1 MIMIKKIESIQY
13 CFSKWLSHVK
23 SRTVWILLGLIAL
36 VIALMPLMGKC
47 FGSFLADMLSPVS
60 LRYIPYSS
68 PSGDNNGFASSIAYA
83 IGLLLL
89 SGFLIPFITNYLR
102 TLGDKYTSGTLDRYQ
117 WKDHIV
123 FLGYDDLMIGTV
135 RCLCQSE
142 KEKGKKKQSVIVV
155 VAVPDGVA
163 ALRDKLTGLYGDKI
177 EVVQCNQNDPKRL
190 LSRARVD
197 TARQIFIIGQ
207 PDDPTHDASNL
218 ASLGIVAA
226 LRKYNISAV
235 SAETETIPCMYYIR
249 NQATFYLLHRHK
261 VESEEFR
268 KSIVA
273 AGQEF
278 DSEKMKSF
286 FLASEPFN
294 VFESIARHLFVGSLN
309 RLEGLKFKGVT
320 DRTPHLVVIGMTP
333 MGTALA
339 RMAMMIAHFPGKT
352 LRVTMVDENAYNE
365 MRYFIGRHRSF
376 FDNCK
381 YSYTCFDDPS
391 HNKAKPDKAK
401 LNYLDVEVEFIK
413 CNVSHPQLTDYL
425 RKCIAPENK
434 ESVAIAVCT
443 EESPQNMAFALYL
456 PRQILESRIPVWV
469 FQNGD
474 NSMNSFLRHRL
485 YSNVHIFSPSEYGVI
500 DRGASNEWK
509 LAKAVAYGY
518 DRRYSESIT
527 QWNRM
532 QPKAKW
538 SSLYGAI
545 SKMVLLEAV
554 GKTTRPIQLSKEEK
568 DLIAVAEHNRWNTEK
583 LLNGFVPTSQEQ
595 HDILKH
601 VPYAESLKADFVH
614 DDIRA
619 FDNLDD
625 STKQKD
631 YEQLDDVVNE
641 YNRINA

>member
-1 MIMIKKIESIQY
+1 MKAQFCLARRLSKMTFKKIMIWGGAIFLIISLVPCIGLVFNNQIAKVVGKI
-13 CFSKWLSHVK
+13 
-23 SRTVWILLGLIAL
+23 AAD
-36 VIALMPLMGKC
+36 VI
-47 FGSFLADMLSPVS
+47 SPVS
-60 LRYIPYSS
+60 LRYVAYGGCPGSHMGVVS
-68 PSGDNNGFASSIAYA
+68 TVAYA
-83 IGLLLL
+83 IGIIIVM
-89 SGFLIPFITNYLR
+89 GIIVPIVTNYLR
-102 TLGDKYTSGTLDRYQ
+102 TLGEKYTNGTLDRYH

-123 FLGYDDLMIGTV
+123 FLGYDDLMSGTI
-135 RCLCQSE
+135 RRLCQPENE
-142 KEKGKKKQSVIVV
+142 KRENSVCVV

-163 ALRDKLTGLYGDKI
+163 ALRDKLTGLYGDWV
-177 EVVQCNQNDPKRL
+177 EVVQCNQSDPKSL
-190 LSRARVD
+190 ISRARVD

-218 ASLGIVAA
+218 ASLGMVAA
-226 LRKYNISAV
+226 LRNYSISNCG
-235 SAETETIPCMYYIR
+235 AETGIIPCMYYIR
-249 NQATFYLLHRHK
+249 NQATFYLLHRHN

-268 KSIVA
+268 DSIVA
-273 AGQEF
+273 TGRLF
-278 DSEKMKSF
+278 DKEKMRAF

-294 VFESIARHLFVGSLN
+294 VFESIARHLLVGSLN
-309 RLEGLKFKGVT
+309 KLEGLKFKEVT

-339 RMAMMIAHFPGKT
+339 RMAMMTAHFPGKS
-352 LRVTMVDENAYNE
+352 LKITMVDENAYDE

-381 YSYTCFDDPS
+381 YSYTCYDDHS
-391 HNKAKPDKAK
+391 HDIPMPDKAK
-401 LNYLDVEVEFIK
+401 LDYLDVEVEFIH
-413 CNVSHPQLTDYL
+413 CNISHPELSGYL
-425 RKCIAPENK
+425 KSCVNPEKK
-434 ESVAIAVCT
+434 ESLAVAVCT
-443 EESPQNMAFALYL
+443 DESPKNMAFALYL
-456 PRQILESRIPVWV
+456 PRQILESRIPIWV

-485 YSNVHIFSPSEYGVI
+485 YKSVHIFTPAEYGVI
-500 DRGASNEWK
+500 DRSQSNEWL
-509 LAKAVAYGY
+509 LAKAVASGY
-518 DRRYSESIT
+518 DKRYSKSVT
-527 QWNRM
+527 PWNLM
-532 QPKAKW
+532 QPKNKW

-545 SKMVLLEAV
+545 SKMVILEAV

-619 FDNLDD
+619 FDHLDD

-631 YEQLDDVVNE
+631 YEQTDDVVNE